1 MTYFECAFAPI
12 AATRRDVPRVA
23 QLVRSEGESIYE
35 AFSPGAF
42 TGWGKAEI
50 PVLIEHDETK
60 RAGTVTAIAPWRDWW
75 NASFVLDGP
84 HADRAADLIARCGNV
99 SPSFSPDELDPR
111 FAVPISAHHHAT
123 HWYLRA
129 QLNEISVLSPSA
141 TPWFLG
147 AKVTRTYEPKATATP
162 TAHRHPSEPVEGE
175 VIPDNGQI
183 IVRHGI
189 GTILSVGGT
198 PFSASHDR

>member
-1 MTYFECAFAPI
+1 MRFYEAAIAPS
-12 AATRRDVPRVA
+12 AGTRRDAIRVA
-23 QLVRSEGESIYE
+23 QLVNSEGESIYE
-35 AFSPGAF
+35 AFGPEAF
-42 TGWGKAEI
+42 KGWGKAEI
-50 PVLIEHDETK
+50 PVVLEHDEAK
-60 RAGTVTAIAPWRDWW
+60 RAGTVTAISSWGDWW

-99 SPSFSPDELDPR
+99 SPNFSPDEKDPD
-111 FAVPISAHHHAT
+111 FATPISAHHHAI
-123 HWYLRA
+123 HWYLKAR
-129 QLNEISVLSPSA
+129 LNEISVLTPRA

-147 AKVTRTYEPKATATP
+147 AKVTRTYEPRATVTA